1 MNADELTAWNLKR
14 LREAKGWTQEGLAT
28 EVQNRLGL
36 EWTRDHVAAIER
48 GARRLSVGEVLA
60 LAHVFRADLHEF
72 LATDDWVELTAGFRA
87 KGLTELCNQGGWL
100 LETEN
105 PASRA
110 TAAFMADVDAR
121 RTPAERAELAARQQV
136 VQKAARVL
144 RASPMAVMLAARQL
158 WGRSLGAERDRRLG
172 GDGAAQAKGHV
183 TRQLYAELAA
193 VLNSAPISGAQGARE
208 VPDRPRKSRSKVPGK
223 VPERLTAR
231 KRPHK

>member
-1 MNADELTAWNLKR
+1 VLYAIP
-14 LREAKGWTQEGLAT
+14 
-28 EVQNRLGL
+28 RLGGEAVDRYTACQSRL
-36 EWTRDHVAAIER
+36 PCDERLQIPVDEAGLGGQHVGIHAAQR
-48 GARRLSVGEVLA
+48 ANV
-60 LAHVFRADLHEF
+60 HVRNPVIGQKPEDEF

-87 KGLTELCNQGGWL
+87 KGLTELCNPGGWL

-110 TAAFMADVDAR
+110 TAAFMADVEAR
-121 RTPAERAELAARQQV
+121 RTPAKRAALAARQQV